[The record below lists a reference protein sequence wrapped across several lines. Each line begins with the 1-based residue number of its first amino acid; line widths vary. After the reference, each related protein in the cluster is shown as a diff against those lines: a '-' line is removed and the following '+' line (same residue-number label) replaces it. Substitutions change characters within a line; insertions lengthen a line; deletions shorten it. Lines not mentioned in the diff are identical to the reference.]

1 MAKTSTVDACA
12 ACGKKEETS
21 VCGRCEKVSY
31 CGSACQKTH
40 WKSHKATCQLS
51 LENIACCDVCKVS
64 QREGVELVCKICG
77 GLYCGVCVKNAIKS
91 PFCQLCSKPSN
102 EAYPTS
108 KTSIKAFLDL
118 VEKDTCNK
126 RRGRWL
132 TVLGQYYRDG
142 IDGVLA
148 QD

>member
-51 LENIACCDVCKVS
+51 LENIACCDVCKV
-64 QREGVELVCKICG
+64 REKELSWCARFAAGSTAVC
-77 GLYCGVCVKNAIKS
+77 AS
-91 PFCQLCSKPSN
+91 RMPSSHHSVN
-102 EAYPTS
+102 YVQNLQMRP
-108 KTSIKAFLDL
+108 IL
-118 VEKDTCNK
+118 
-126 RRGRWL
+126 
-132 TVLGQYYRDG
+132 
-142 IDGVLA
+142 LA
-148 QD
+148 KLA